1 MEKFKSFIRR
11 QPTYLLVVVGIV
23 LLVLTLLSPRY
34 IGIIPGILAIA
45 TWFVVLGRAI
55 VQSTERRQEVKR
67 PWWTNW

>member
-1 MEKFKSFIRR
+1 MEKIKSFIRQ

-34 IGIIPGILAIA
+34 IGIIPGILAIV
-45 TWFVVLGRAI
+45 TWFVVLGRA
-55 VQSTERRQEVKR
+55 VGKSTERHPKIRR